1 MERQPIREEGSKPH
15 GSDGSHSKGR
25 HIQKDRIST
34 RPVNSVIVSDTFTQV
49 HVAGLSYD
57 VQACAI
63 Y

>member
-49 HVAGLSYD
+49 HVAG
-57 VQACAI
+57 
-63 Y
+63 